1 MEVSFGCHGY
11 LQVELS
17 RLDELESAQHLLV
30 NDYCNKEQSEHTDTA
45 SDPSFTHVDSTA
57 AEHTDSAT
65 VSDPSF
71 THADSTA
78 AELADMTVDAVDEQ
92 AQTFRNVHRSDSTDE
107 VAASCAVCNETSSVL
122 PSHCANSVS
131 VSSVVQSNSPPQS
144 DAVSRGQ
151 HQRTTSRGRRRK
163 KMEKKN
169 DTTSSSG
176 HAADRCMFSI
186 D

>member
-30 NDYCNKEQSEHTDTA
+30 NDYCNEEQSEHTDTA
-45 SDPSFTHVDSTA
+45 
-57 AEHTDSAT
+57 
-65 VSDPSF
+65 SDPSF